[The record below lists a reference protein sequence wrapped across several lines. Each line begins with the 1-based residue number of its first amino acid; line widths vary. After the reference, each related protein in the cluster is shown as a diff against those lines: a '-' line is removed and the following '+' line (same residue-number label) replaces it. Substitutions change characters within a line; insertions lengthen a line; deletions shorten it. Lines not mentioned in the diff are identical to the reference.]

1 MMITEKNDSKSKR
14 KIIICAVAIGILA
27 TVNIVLL
34 ILLLQ
39 SGGGPGRHGAA
50 NVGITENPAVISSR
64 LEESKKPDSILQNVL
79 EQFRS
84 IREEKEKQAGSR
96 IPYPSLRSHRH
107 QCRPG

>member
-1 MMITEKNDSKSKR
+1 MMITEKKDSKSKR

-39 SGGGPGRHGAA
+39 SGGGPGRHGAV

-84 IREEKEKQAGSR
+84 IREEKEKQAAQKQEARRG
-96 IPYPSLRSHRH
+96 YYN
-107 QCRPG
+107 G

>member
-39 SGGGPGRHGAA
+39 SGGGPARRRKCG
-50 NVGITENPAVISSR
+50 
-64 LEESKKPDSILQNVL
+64 D
-79 EQFRS
+79 
-84 IREEKEKQAGSR
+84 
-96 IPYPSLRSHRH
+96 Y
-107 QCRPG
+107 

>member
-1 MMITEKNDSKSKR
+1 MMITEKKDSKSKR
-14 KIIICAVAIGILA
+14 KIIIICAVAIGILA

-39 SGGGPGRHGAA
+39 SGGGPGRHGAV

-79 EQFRS
+79 NSSAAFGKKRKSRRPKARS
-84 IREEKEKQAGSR
+84 PQR
-96 IPYPSLRSHRH
+96 LL
-107 QCRPG
+107 

>member
-1 MMITEKNDSKSKR
+1 MMITEKKDSKSKR
-14 KIIICAVAIGILA
+14 KIIIICAVAIGILA

-39 SGGGPGRHGAA
+39 SGGGPGRHGAV
-50 NVGITENPAVISSR
+50 NVGITENPAVLSSR

-84 IREEKEKQAGSR
+84 IREEKESR
-96 IPYPSLRSHRH
+96 RPKARSPQRLL
-107 QCRPG
+107 